1 MRVGL
6 SKAALVRG
14 NNVRVVSFFY
24 IGFMVKV
31 DSQVCVRVNSQGVR
45 VTSQPVRVTSQPVRV
60 ISKHCTS
67 CRLCGVPQHPLS
79 KTKLLSCFFRNNTLI
94 VLFFHILIEFV
105 HDL

>member
-45 VTSQPVRVTSQPVRV
+45 VTSQPVRV

-94 VLFFHILIEFV
+94 VLFFHILR
-105 HDL
+105 

>member
-31 DSQVCVRVNSQGVR
+31 DSQVCVRVNSQG
-45 VTSQPVRVTSQPVRV
+45 VRVTSQPVRV